1 MLFSRPAGNHSPQAS
16 LVFPFT
22 YADSPHRASSVWAYH
37 LATGCTFLPVLAI
50 LRPFA
55 KHLAHRPDRYT
66 MNSQFVAAPIV
77 ELQIVYSQALLPLTP
92 LAVYASI
99 HLWYKGDM
107 ATVEYLLLANHAEV
121 RGGLLYVS
129 GAGWANLFR
138 GSRNPDDPIPLS
150 HFGIGAGF
158 LIPYNETNQLHHIVA
173 RIAKEDGDEELT
185 RIQGNMEVGRP
196 TGLAQGAEQHIV
208 VGLSVDVQ
216 FPEEGTYRVV
226 VQIGKD
232 ERSVVFRVLDQD
244 RPLHLS

>member
-1 MLFSRPAGNHSPQAS
+1 
-16 LVFPFT
+16 
-22 YADSPHRASSVWAYH
+22 
-37 LATGCTFLPVLAI
+37 
-50 LRPFA
+50 
-55 KHLAHRPDRYT
+55 

-99 HLWYKGDM
+99 HLWYKGNM

-158 LIPYNETNQLHHIVA
+158 LIPYDETNQLHHIVA